1 MNIKFLKDGVSVEK
15 VEIKADQSTTMTLV
29 ISNDSGAA
37 VVGQEV
43 KLETSGLLFLS
54 AMKGVFDATGKF
66 SVVVGPSFG
75 ARGDVQIRARW
86 KSKTDL
92 VEVKFV

>member
-29 ISNDSGAA
+29 VSNDSGAA

-43 KLETSGLLFLS
+43 KLETSGLLYLS
-54 AMKGVFDATGKF
+54 STKGVFDSTGKF

-75 ARGDVQIRARW
+75 ARGDVQVTARW
-86 KSKTDL
+86 KNKKDL
-92 VEVKFV
+92 VEIKFV

>member
-29 ISNDSGAA
+29 VSNDSGAA
-37 VVGQEV
+37 AAGQEV
-43 KLETSGLLFLS
+43 KLETSGLLYLS
-54 AMKGVFDATGKF
+54 STKGVFDATGKF

-75 ARGDVQIRARW
+75 ACGDVQVTARW
-86 KSKTDL
+86 KNKKDL
-92 VEVKFV
+92 VEIKFV